1 VTAIDDA
8 FAPADDFE
16 IKRDRWGRYL
26 LPDPKT
32 GEERSWQRVTT
43 FAKLLSDTYNLDQWR
58 LRQAAIGLTQR
69 PDLLALIAST
79 PEPDTKGKAD
89 ISKAVDSAIEA
100 AGAST
105 GANLGTAIHAM
116 TEALDRGHDRPKTTP
131 EISAKLDDYIATM
144 QRHGLRSAPSWIERV
159 LVNPELDVAGTAD
172 RFVHC
177 PDGHVRIAD
186 LKGLDVTTPLPTPDG
201 WTTMGAV
208 SVGDAVID
216 STGRPCAVT
225 AKSEVHH
232 KDCYRVTFDDGTSIV
247 ADHDHRWIVDKG
259 RADAIRRVVM
269 TTREM
274 AGEVFSRSK
283 QSQRHLRVPVAAPID
298 LPEAD
303 LPIDPYVLGCWIGD
317 GSRSGGVITNP
328 LAEVWAEIENRGYQL
343 GVEQAYRD
351 GDCRT
356 HTVLGL
362 RTQLRLAGLLG
373 HKVIPDTYL
382 RSSIDQRLDLL
393 RGLMDTDGTWNKARK
408 SARFYTVDKA
418 LASQVVELLCSLG
431 QKPGLYDV
439 ERTGFGLTVMS
450 HDVEF
455 TPLHFS
461 PFLARPDQI
470 QGHSTSHSKRRIVHS
485 VEPTV
490 TVPTQCI
497 EVDSPD
503 HSYLCGEK
511 MIVTHNTGKSVN
523 FGHLEFAMQLA
534 AYATASGMWNGS
546 GWDDMPANL
555 DTTVGYII
563 HLPAQVD
570 GPCTIHEVDLVAG
583 IHACRLA
590 VEVRNVRR
598 RKGFLRGVDAPVP
611 EADKDRRLDLLRR
624 CRSLDV
630 ERRAAMKA
638 KWPAE
643 IPGLTTDH
651 HHSDLELDAIEAV
664 LEVIDGTRV
673 ATEVVEALLK
683 RVQALPGDLLLAV
696 DHQAKEALVPHVS
709 AGWSTD
715 NVATLT
721 PLIEAAENVS
731 AERHMTRVR
740 SLGEFDDEE
749 IIENICA
756 FANVG
761 RLDVGTRTLDDLAHE
776 RVMAAI
782 ETLDLYGSLIVD
794 EAVAVEHHGSKR
806 DLISAARAVGDRH
819 HLDVPRSASDIAADP
834 LLVSLT
840 FLHTNTQ
847 QKAPTP

>member
-1 VTAIDDA
+1 MTALDDA

-16 IKRDRWGRYL
+16 IKRDQWGRYL

-100 AGAST
+100 AGSST

-144 QRHGLRSAPSWIERV
+144 QRHGLRSAPTWIERV

-177 PDGHVRIAD
+177 PDGKVRTAD
-186 LKGLDVTTPLPTPDG
+186 LKT
-201 WTTMGAV
+201 
-208 SVGDAVID
+208 S
-216 STGRPCAVT
+216 
-225 AKSEVHH
+225 KS
-232 KDCYRVTFDDGTSIV
+232 
-247 ADHDHRWIVDKG
+247 
-259 RADAIRRVVM
+259 M
-269 TTREM
+269 
-274 AGEVFSRSK
+274 
-283 QSQRHLRVPVAAPID
+283 
-298 LPEAD
+298 
-303 LPIDPYVLGCWIGD
+303 
-317 GSRSGGVITNP
+317 
-328 LAEVWAEIENRGYQL
+328 
-343 GVEQAYRD
+343 
-351 GDCRT
+351 
-356 HTVLGL
+356 
-362 RTQLRLAGLLG
+362 
-373 HKVIPDTYL
+373 
-382 RSSIDQRLDLL
+382 
-393 RGLMDTDGTWNKARK
+393 
-408 SARFYTVDKA
+408 
-418 LASQVVELLCSLG
+418 
-431 QKPGLYDV
+431 
-439 ERTGFGLTVMS
+439 
-450 HDVEF
+450 
-455 TPLHFS
+455 
-461 PFLARPDQI
+461 
-470 QGHSTSHSKRRIVHS
+470 
-485 VEPTV
+485 
-490 TVPTQCI
+490 
-497 EVDSPD
+497 
-503 HSYLCGEK
+503 
-511 MIVTHNTGKSVN
+511 N

-534 AYATASGMWNGS
+534 AYATAAGMWNGS

-570 GPCTIHEVDLVAG
+570 GPCTIHQVDLVAG

-643 IPGLTTDH
+643 IPGLTNGH
-651 HHSDLELDAIEAV
+651 RHSDLELDAIEAV
-664 LEVIDGTRV
+664 LEVVDGTRV
-673 ATEVVEALLK
+673 ATEVAEALLK
-683 RVQALPGDLLLAV
+683 RLQALPGDLLLAV
-696 DHQAKEALVPHVS
+696 EHQAKEALVPHVA
-709 AGWSTD
+709 AGWSTED
-715 NVATLT
+715 AETLEG
-721 PLIEAAENVS
+721 LVSAAENAS

-740 SLGEFDDEE
+740 SLAEFDDEE
-749 IIENICA
+749 IIENVCA
-756 FANVG
+756 FANVE
-761 RLDVGTRTLDDLAHE
+761 RLDIGSLKLDDLSHE
-776 RVMAAI
+776 RVMAAV
-782 ETLDLYGSLIVD
+782 ETLDLYGTLIVD
-794 EAVAVEHHGSKR
+794 EAVVIEHHGSKR
-806 DLISAARAVGDRH
+806 GLISAARAAGERH
-819 HLDVPRSASDIAADP
+819 GLEVPRAASDIAADP
-834 LLVSLT
+834 LLASLS